1 MSLTPAS
8 QPAQPERRRFLQWI
22 GQWSVVAA
30 IVTQLGGVVRAFVP
44 RVLYEP
50 SKKFKL
56 GKPSEYPEG
65 VTFVPMHRLF
75 VARERNQFHVISAT
89 CTHLGC
95 TVEWKDKLA
104 EFQCPCHGSK
114 FKADGLPFAGPAPRP
129 LEWYPLSVSGD
140 GFLVVDSGKSVP
152 PTYRFAIA

>member
-1 MSLTPAS
+1 MS
-8 QPAQPERRRFLQWI
+8 QPLEPERRRFLQWI

-30 IVTQLGGVVRAFVP
+30 VVTQFAGVVRAFVP

-65 VTFVPMHRLF
+65 VNFVPGHRLF
-75 VARERNQFHVISAT
+75 VIRERNQFHVISAA

-95 TVEWKDKLA
+95 TVEWKAKLE
-104 EFQCPCHGSK
+104 EFDCPCHGSK
-114 FKADGLPFAGPAPRP
+114 FKADGTAFAGPAPRP
-129 LEWYPLSVSGD
+129 LDRFDTKIEN
-140 GFLVVDSGKSVP
+140 GKLLLGALHESQDQKS
-152 PTYRFAIA
+152 

>member
-1 MSLTPAS
+1 MSPV
-8 QPAQPERRRFLQWI
+8 AQPERRRFLQWI

-56 GKPSEYPEG
+56 GKPAQYPEG
-65 VTFVPMHRLF
+65 VTFIPSHRLF
-75 VARERNQFHVISAT
+75 VIRERNQFHVISAI

-95 TVEWKDKLA
+95 TVEWKADGRQ
-104 EFQCPCHGSK
+104 FDCPCHGSK
-114 FKADGLPFAGPAPRP
+114 FKANGVRFAGPAPRP
-129 LEWYPLSVSGD
+129 LPWYPLSLSGD
-140 GFLVVDSGKSVP
+140 GFLVVDSAKTVP
-152 PTYRFAIA
+152 DTYRFAVV

>member
-1 MSLTPAS
+1 MTSA
-8 QPAQPERRRFLQWI
+8 ANPERRRVLQWI

-30 IVTQLGGVVRAFVP
+30 IVTALSGVVRAFVP

-65 VTFVPMHRLF
+65 VTFVPTHRLF
-75 VARERNQFHVISAT
+75 VMRERNQFHVISAT

-95 TVEWKDKLA
+95 TVEWKDKLS
-104 EFQCPCHGSK
+104 EFHCPCHGSK
-114 FKADGLPFAGPAPRP
+114 FKVDGIPFAGPAPRS
-129 LEWYPLSVSGD
+129 LSWYPLSVSGD

-152 PTYRFAIA
+152 PTYRFAVA

>member
-1 MSLTPAS
+1 MVLPVE
-8 QPAQPERRRFLQWI
+8 PERRRVLRWI

-65 VTFVPMHRLF
+65 VTFVPTHRLF
-75 VARERNQFHVISAT
+75 VMRERNQFHVISAV

-95 TVEWKDKLA
+95 TVEWKDRLT
-104 EFQCPCHGSK
+104 EFDCPCHGSK
-114 FKADGLPFAGPAPRP
+114 FHNDGTPFAGPAPRP
-129 LEWYPLSVSGD
+129 LTWYPLSVSGD
-140 GFLVVDSGKSVP
+140 GFLVVDSAKSVP
-152 PTYRFAIA
+152 STYRLAVA